1 MKRWAIWQLEH
12 ECLYRARNLNIL
24 VFFKH
29 FLTCSSS
36 SIPSL
41 LSEEFG
47 RSAFWKIPVQSHPQ
61 INPQNQLILWH
72 VKRNLRKLKLG
83 KRPSLEQPRLPV
95 ALLPPWT
102 LSSGS
107 WSVVIF
113 AECWLAQ
120 RAAETFAVHDLAHQC
135 PSLWRG
141 PPGCLGLFSCP
152 HSAVRN
158 TDSSRHVSLPGT
170 AQGIYSRLISPAL
183 LNSVSYQHSAFS
195 SHKDCPEKPTKL
207 GREHNPLRI
216 LRHKTKGQR
225 RTCCWRPD
233 RARQSSMGSDRSMLT
248 VSPAHRAQC
257 HSCLEQC
264 AHLCWCR
271 PKAKSRGDISVFL
284 TAFHTRAEMQLHM
297 ETLFWRWVLWTG
309 VIGNK

>member
-1 MKRWAIWQLEH
+1 M
-12 ECLYRARNLNIL
+12 
-24 VFFKH
+24 
-29 FLTCSSS
+29 
-36 SIPSL
+36 
-41 LSEEFG
+41 
-47 RSAFWKIPVQSHPQ
+47 
-61 INPQNQLILWH
+61 
-72 VKRNLRKLKLG
+72 
-83 KRPSLEQPRLPV
+83 
-95 ALLPPWT
+95 
-102 LSSGS
+102 
-107 WSVVIF
+107 
-113 AECWLAQ
+113 
-120 RAAETFAVHDLAHQC
+120 HDLAHQC

-248 VSPAHRAQC
+248 HHVPSTQGTVLLLSRTTCSPLLMQAESQIPWGHFC
-257 HSCLEQC
+257 LPHSLSHQ
-264 AHLCWCR
+264 
-271 PKAKSRGDISVFL
+271 G
-284 TAFHTRAEMQLHM
+284 
-297 ETLFWRWVLWTG
+297 
-309 VIGNK
+309 